1 VKGFMLRPALAE
13 LLGVQTGTLAAWDRK
28 GKGVGGRGRIFIGE
42 TSVAYRIEDVE
53 RFIEERYGLPSD
65 AFVGQDVRAVRL
77 AERLARSGATKPP
90 DAPEA
95 DAHEHD
101 DAPVPVTTPSEEEAE

>member
-77 AERLARSGATKPP
+77 AERLTRSGVTKPP
-90 DAPEA
+90 DAPAE

-101 DAPVPVTTPSEEEAE
+101 APVAVTTPSEEEGE